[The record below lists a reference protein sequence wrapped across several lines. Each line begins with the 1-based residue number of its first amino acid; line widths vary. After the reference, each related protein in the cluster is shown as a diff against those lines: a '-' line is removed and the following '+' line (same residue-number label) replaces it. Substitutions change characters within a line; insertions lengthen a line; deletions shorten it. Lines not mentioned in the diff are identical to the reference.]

1 MEDFQKILDAQ
12 MELIN
17 EYSFNNKSI
26 RSILNQLQKASE
38 DTKTKIEDLDIQII
52 KEICERQKTRVGFKT
67 AKAII
72 SGFYSY
78 LKCSDTVEQIS
89 CFEYVNRLRYFVS
102 LRHLKEVFDSNITR
116 LLDDEDILDKN
127 RLGNLRMCIYLIAI
141 GLSAEEIAA
150 LRISDYNFSEA
161 MLNVK
166 DKVLYLPD
174 IINNDIH
181 YFINSDGY
189 FNPRGDI
196 RVFNNFI
203 DSDSFIKQTRINAP
217 INKNSIHQITHRD
230 MPLMDFDMT
239 DVNKSKEIWQL
250 LKDNGIDLDNPD
262 VIKFYDLDKI
272 AKVVHNANIG
282 KKEMSVFIDAL
293 KDYYNW

>member
-1 MEDFQKILDAQ
+1 MDFQKILDAQ

-38 DTKTKIEDLDIQII
+38 DTKTKIENLDIKII

-78 LKCSDTVEQIS
+78 LKCSEIVEQIS
-89 CFEYVNRLRYFVS
+89 CFEYVNRLRYFAS
-102 LRHLKEVFDSNITR
+102 LRHLKEVFDNNITR

-127 RLGNLRMCIYLIAI
+127 RLGNLRMCVYLIAL

-150 LRISDYNFSEA
+150 LKKSDYNFSD
-161 MLNVK
+161 LTLSVK
-166 DKVLYLPD
+166 DKVYHLPD
-174 IINNDIH
+174 FISNDIH
-181 YFINSDGY
+181 CFIDVNGY
-189 FNPRGDI
+189 FSPRGDNE
-196 RVFNNFI
+196 VFYNFI
-203 DSDSFIKQTRINAP
+203 DSNGLIKQTRMNAP
-217 INKNSIHQITHRD
+217 INKDSIYQILHRD